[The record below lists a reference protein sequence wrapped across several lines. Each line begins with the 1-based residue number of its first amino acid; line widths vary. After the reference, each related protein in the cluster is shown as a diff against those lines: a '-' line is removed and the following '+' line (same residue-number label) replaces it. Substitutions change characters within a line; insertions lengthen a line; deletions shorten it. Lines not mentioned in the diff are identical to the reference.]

1 MRILLSTFLLALAFV
16 SVVAQ
21 KSSEWQRAYTF
32 EDSAIEM
39 NTTNVIWG
47 GDIGRVTFRW
57 VFDQPEEL
65 SRGSNLRYKSR
76 LETIEF
82 RCADKF
88 YRMYEV
94 SFLDSSGKTI
104 YSEMMKSPYEW
115 RRLRSDGPMA
125 TMFAAACRLINAKL
139 NPSIKLNAKSTDEI
153 ESERLSKFALN
164 VKQTLD
170 GSRDFQAVIH
180 RFFAPNFVRAYL
192 EDDDRNWFYNLN
204 REIAARAGRA
214 DLEKFYT
221 ALLNADYLTWVY
233 LISQAPAAD
242 EGRSEVP
249 ADARVVPPD
258 IYQLI
263 NNHPYTRTY
272 KTSSNY
278 DFLAENVDSMA
289 RMRSYTDLLEKIAG
303 QMRKHV
309 TRVGAERSATY
320 QEMLNESG
328 STSHLCSNSYLGLP
342 KGTKI
347 FEVLLPPLRLEI
359 AEIHGE
365 LKIVSARDS
374 SQ

>member
-1 MRILLSTFLLALAFV
+1 MRILLSTLLLAVAFV
-16 SVVAQ
+16 SAAAQ
-21 KSSEWQRAYTF
+21 KSSAWQRAYTF
-32 EDSAIEM
+32 EDSSIEM
-39 NTTNVIWG
+39 NTTSVIWG

-125 TMFAAACRLINAKL
+125 TMFAEACRLINAKL
-139 NPSIKLNAKSTDEI
+139 NPSVKLNGKSSDEI
-153 ESERLSKFALN
+153 ELERLSKFALDFR
-164 VKQTLD
+164 QALEA
-170 GSRDFQAVIH
+170 SRDFQPVIQ

-204 REIAARAGRA
+204 RETAARARRA
-214 DLEKFYT
+214 DLERFYT
-221 ALLNADYLTWVY
+221 ALLNADYLTWLY
-233 LISQAPAAD
+233 LVSQAPAAD
-242 EGRSEVP
+242 EGGSEVP
-249 ADARVVPPD
+249 GDAKVVPPD

-278 DFLAENVDSMA
+278 DFLGENVDSVA
-289 RMRSYTDLLEKIAG
+289 RMRSYTDLLEKIAD

-309 TRVGAERSATY
+309 TRVGAERSAPY
-320 QEMLNESG
+320 QEMLSG
-328 STSHLCSNSYLGLP
+328 SGAASRVCANSYLGLP

-347 FEVLLPPLRLEI
+347 FEVLLPPLLLEI
-359 AEIHGE
+359 AEIHGQ